1 MVGGRAGPTTSSRA
15 PDVEQQTVEDLSGEG
30 ETRSD
35 NADGGFDFFLY
46 KQVCMMTLLPS
57 AR

>member
-30 ETRSD
+30 EARSD
-35 NADGGFDFFLY
+35 NADEGFYLSLY
-46 KQVCMMTLLPS
+46 KQVCMITLLPS